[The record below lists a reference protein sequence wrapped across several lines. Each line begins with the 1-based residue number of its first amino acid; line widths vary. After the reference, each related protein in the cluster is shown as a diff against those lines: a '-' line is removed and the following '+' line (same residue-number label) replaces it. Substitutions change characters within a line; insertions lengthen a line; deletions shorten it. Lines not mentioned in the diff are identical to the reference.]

1 LAKTRQ
7 AIGAHCTLQVPLSAL
22 QSAFLSSVVS
32 VYLLQHYTLQC
43 FDLPN
48 QKLTYKT
55 KVNDKERLKA
65 AFSNAISA
73 LQAVVQITDSIAS
86 GVG

>member
-1 LAKTRQ
+1 MFRSAK
-7 AIGAHCTLQVPLSAL
+7 S
-22 QSAFLSSVVS
+22 
-32 VYLLQHYTLQC
+32 
-43 FDLPN
+43 
-48 QKLTYKT
+48 KLTYKT

-86 GVG
+86 GVGLGLQAGLEGLSLVLNAIQVGF